1 MTFLLGVLL
10 FAIGI
15 AVTIALHEWGHLT
28 AARLCGMRVR
38 RYFIGFGPT
47 LFSFKRHHAA
57 AGGHDTEYGVKAV
70 PFGGF
75 CDIAGMTAMDPIDPA
90 EEPYAMYKKP
100 WWQRII
106 VMLGGVAMNL
116 IVGFI
121 ILYFIAVTWGLPNM
135 GKEMAPRIQA
145 VQCVSPAQ
153 RADGTLEPCTGS
165 GPAERAG
172 LRAGDVIEKINGTK
186 ITSYPEAVSLI
197 GSSAGGDIK
206 MTIDRNGSAQ
216 TVTVTPEVVKRKT
229 NDGQDIDQPAI
240 GIAFQRPETI
250 LHEYNAVT
258 AIGGAAS
265 FTGSLF
271 GAVWNGLLSIPE
283 KVPGVVASIFGAQR
297 DPASPM
303 SVVGASRAGGELV
316 EMNQWPS
323 FFLLLANLNYFLAV
337 FNLVP
342 LPPLDGGHIAVVIY
356 ERIRDVIRRAFG
368 KPALGPADYTK
379 LMPIT
384 MAFTAVLLVF
394 GVLVMAADVVNPIV
408 LNR

>member
-10 FAIGI
+10 FAVGI
-15 AVTIALHEWGHLT
+15 AATIALHEWGHLT

-38 RYFIGFGPT
+38 RYFVGFGPT
-47 LFSFKRHHAA
+47 LYSFKRHHEAG
-57 AGGHDTEYGVKAV
+57 GGHDTEYGIKAI

-75 CDIAGMTAMDPIDPA
+75 CDIAGMTAQDPLEPG

-106 VMLGGVAMNL
+106 VMLGGVTMNL
-116 IVGFI
+116 IIGFL

-153 RADGTLEPCTGS
+153 RDDGTLEPCTGA

-172 LRAGDVIEKINGTK
+172 VRPGDVIERVNGTK

-197 GSSAGGDIK
+197 GSAASGDIEL
-206 MTIDRNGSAQ
+206 TLNRGGTVH

-229 NDGQDIDQPAI
+229 NDGHDIDQPAI
-240 GIAFQRPETI
+240 GIAFQRPKTI
-250 LHEYNAVT
+250 VNEYNAVS

-271 GAVWNGLLSIPE
+271 GAVWTGLLSIPE
-283 KVPGVVASIFGAQR
+283 KVPGIVYSIFGGQR

-356 ERIRDVIRRAFG
+356 ERIRDRIRRLLG
-368 KPALGPADYTK
+368 KSELGPADYTR
-379 LMPIT
+379 LMPVT
-384 MAFTAVLLVF
+384 LAFTAVLLVF